1 MRPPRSG
8 SFGCYLQP
16 PLRTRSAGMTLVEVT
31 VVMAII
37 AIMMGVGIAGL
48 SNMSTPRRQTA
59 VTTLKGTLDQA
70 RAHAIATRKYVALMV
85 VDGVP
90 PESVEPLNLCKYAV
104 FEVGSPGTDGQYATD
119 SKQVTEWK
127 SLPDGVCFAKGL
139 AGKPTIL
146 DLPLTLDQYRVRGI
160 SGAGYPEVELRFMS
174 GNTFKML
181 PGIVFAPNG
190 AVATPRLSAVVQ
202 NLDVLLVE
210 GRVDAAGT
218 ATSVTPSHNPPRIEG
233 VRMTRLTGISRY
245 YDDTAAGASTPP
257 TP

>member
-1 MRPPRSG
+1 
-8 SFGCYLQP
+8 
-16 PLRTRSAGMTLVEVT
+16 
-31 VVMAII
+31 
-37 AIMMGVGIAGL
+37 
-48 SNMSTPRRQTA
+48 
-59 VTTLKGTLDQA
+59 
-70 RAHAIATRKYVALMV
+70 

-90 PESVEPLNLCKYAV
+90 PESVEPLNLSKYAV
-104 FEVGSPGTDGQYATD
+104 FEVGSPGTDGQYTTD

-139 AGKPTIL
+139 TGKPTIL

-160 SGAGYPEVELRFMS
+160 TGAGYPEVELRFMS

-190 AVATPRLSAVVQ
+190 AVASPRLTAVVP

-210 GRVDAAGT
+210 GRVDMAGT
-218 ATSVTPSHNPPRIEG
+218 ATSVAPNHNPPRIEG

-245 YDDTAAGASTPP
+245 YDDTAAGAPTPP